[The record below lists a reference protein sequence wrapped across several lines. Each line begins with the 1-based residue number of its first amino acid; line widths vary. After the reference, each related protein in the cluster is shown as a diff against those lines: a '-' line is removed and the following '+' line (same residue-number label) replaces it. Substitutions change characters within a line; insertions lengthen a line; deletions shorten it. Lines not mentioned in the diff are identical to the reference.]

1 MRITYYV
8 WYNGEIIAKRQRLV
22 DALDFIQEHNY
33 NDEEK
38 KHLQLTNNFGESFDP
53 FSGATLDQ

>member
-1 MRITYYV
+1 MRITYYYYV
-8 WYNGEIIAKRQRLV
+8 WYNGEIIAKRQRLG

-38 KHLQLTNNFGESFDP
+38 KTFAINKQFRRVV
-53 FSGATLDQ
+53 